1 MLYLHGIGHFHPEN
15 VIDNAFLESL
25 DIGTTDAWIMERVGI
40 RARRTVLSLD
50 YISDTKNSDPRAA
63 DAASLYTNAQTGAKA
78 ANNALAMA
86 GLKPEDIGMVIAGGC
101 SPQWSIPA
109 TACTVAAELGIDAPC
124 FDLSSACSTFAAQL
138 HLLAQMTEGGMP
150 DYVLIV
156 QPENNTRTIDFSD
169 RTAAVLWGD
178 ATAAAVVSNRH
189 PARAR
194 ITKTTL
200 HSDPKGWHKVR
211 IPTHGHF
218 AQEGSA
224 VQGFAIRK
232 GTTTAQELA
241 ESCAGPREDLF
252 LVGHQANLLML
263 QGIARRAHV
272 DGERHFH
279 NVEEYGNCGAAGAPS
294 VLSQRWEKFG
304 DGDELAVVVVGS
316 GLTWGGVLIQFG
328 DI

>member
-15 VIDNAFLESL
+15 VIDNTFLEEL
-25 DIGTTDAWIMERVGI
+25 DIGTDHNWILERVGI
-40 RARRTVLSLD
+40 RTRRTVLSLD
-50 YISDTKNSDPRAA
+50 YIRETQNRDPRAA
-63 DAASLYTNAQTGAKA
+63 DEASLYTNAQTGAKA
-78 ANNALAMA
+78 ANNALAAA
-86 GLKPEDIGMVIAGGC
+86 GLKTEDIGMVIAGGC

-138 HLLAQMTEGGMP
+138 HFLAQMADGAMP
-150 DYVLIV
+150 EHVLIV
-156 QPENNTRTIDFSD
+156 QPENNTRTVDYSD
-169 RTAAVLWGD
+169 RAAAVLWGD
-178 ATAAAVVSNRH
+178 ATTAAIVSSKH

-200 HSDPKGWHKVR
+200 KSDPKGWNKVR
-211 IPTHGHF
+211 IPTGRHF

-224 VQGFAIRK
+224 VQGFAIRR
-232 GTTTAQELA
+232 GTTTARELA
-241 ESCAGPREDLF
+241 AACAGSRERLI

-263 QGIARRAHV
+263 EGIARRAQMN
-272 DGERHFH
+272 DDRHMH
-279 NVEEYGNCGAAGAPS
+279 NVQEFGNCGAAGAPS
-294 VLSQRWEKFG
+294 VISQRWQDFR
-304 DGDELAVVVVGS
+304 DGDEVVVVVVGS